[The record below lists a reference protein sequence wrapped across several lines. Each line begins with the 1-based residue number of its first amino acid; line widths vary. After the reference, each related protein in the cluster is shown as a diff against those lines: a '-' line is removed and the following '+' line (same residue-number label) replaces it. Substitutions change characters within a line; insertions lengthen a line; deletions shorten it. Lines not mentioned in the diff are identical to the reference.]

1 VLPLQDLNPTRR
13 PAVVTVVLI
22 VLNIG
27 SFVLLQQLQPDT
39 DTVTAVVDT
48 PQGTQAE
55 AVEVPGDLSFNLQYA
70 AIPCE
75 VTQREPLT
83 TDEFYA
89 TFVEGDTESC
99 GADVGLGE
107 RPLFP
112 DKTEWLA
119 MVFSMFLHGG
129 WWHLGGNM
137 LFLWIFGNNIE
148 DHLGHLRYLLFYLA
162 GGLVAT
168 GAHIAVQPD
177 ATIPVVGASGAIAA
191 VMGAYLVWF
200 PDARVRTLIFFFL
213 ILFIQVRAR
222 WLLAFWFVLQFFTN
236 PDDGVA
242 WMAHVGGF
250 AFGVLVGLLVRA
262 SRLGRDLL
270 WTRDYRTT
278 APWG

>member
-1 VLPLQDLNPTRR
+1 M
-13 PAVVTVVLI
+13 VTVVLI

-200 PDARVRTLIFFFL
+200 PEARVRTLIFFFL
-213 ILFIQVRAR
+213 ILFVQVRAK

-250 AFGVLVGLLVRA
+250 AFGVLVGLLVRG
-262 SRLGRDLL
+262 SRLSRDLL
-270 WTRDYRTT
+270 WTRD
-278 APWG
+278 